1 MSKIGKLFL
10 VFCVLFSQYSGVL
23 EVLAEEVNNNSM
35 DEKDNTL
42 EKDDT
47 SQDDNNTINLDVS
60 DNLKN
65 NNADDTNNTVIG
77 DTDDNTNSTVADS
90 EKENSLDAVG
100 NVDDTIVTGNGETV
114 NDEEKKD
121 DKSIS
126 DTSSGENVDETT
138 QGDEGENQVVEDTSS
153 YDADMNDKFVYN
165 GKFMDG
171 ILYLIGNEEEYT
183 VLEIKNSFD
192 DEVIINRDS
201 EELLDEAVI
210 DSSDEIIVS
219 IEDNLVK
226 YKVVIMG
233 DDDSSNNVDNDDV
246 ESVINNLF
254 ENSEYYN
261 EVVDVNFDNVI
272 DNFDISK
279 LHYGVNNKE
288 KSNIVATPVLTPTLV
303 SDKDNMDIGDVVKIK
318 LSVSGLEI
326 YSVNTIIGKIDFDDT
341 IFNFSSFTS
350 SNGKVYYNEETKT
363 FIAVGEFKDGD
374 TIDLELVA
382 NLATEEDYVT
392 FNELKVFND
401 GIEFELDSDS
411 ISTVFVVTYE
421 NNKGGDVENVTTTT
435 TSDSSTT
442 NPVVNYV
449 SSRVLS
455 SDSYLLDLKIKGY
468 EIKFDP
474 YTYEYRIKVGNK
486 VDSLN
491 IEVVLNDS
499 NATYVIN
506 GNENFKVGEN
516 VVTIVVT
523 SEAGTTHTYTIV
535 VDKED
540 VKKASVK
547 EETTTTNNISRYIVI
562 GLIILVIAGLVYLI
576 FKDDS
581 EDEESDK

>member
-1 MSKIGKLFL
+1 M
-10 VFCVLFSQYSGVL
+10 
-23 EVLAEEVNNNSM
+23 
-35 DEKDNTL
+35 
-42 EKDDT
+42 
-47 SQDDNNTINLDVS
+47 DNNGFKVKVFDMEHGLVEYDDVKSVRIVSKDYNLLIMKDYLS
-60 DNLKN
+60 ILGEID
-65 NNADDTNNTVIG
+65 
-77 DTDDNTNSTVADS
+77 
-90 EKENSLDAVG
+90 G
-100 NVDDTIVTGNGETV
+100 NVNI
-114 NDEEKKD
+114 
-121 DKSIS
+121 KS
-126 DTSSGENVDETT
+126 TT
-138 QGDEGENQVVEDTSS
+138 
-153 YDADMNDKFVYN
+153 
-165 GKFMDG
+165 
-171 ILYLIGNEEEYT
+171 
-183 VLEIKNSFD
+183 
-192 DEVIINRDS
+192 
-201 EELLDEAVI
+201 
-210 DSSDEIIVS
+210 
-219 IEDNLVK
+219 
-226 YKVVIMG
+226 
-233 DDDSSNNVDNDDV
+233 
-246 ESVINNLF
+246 
-254 ENSEYYN
+254 
-261 EVVDVNFDNVI
+261 VDVNFDNVI